1 MIFAHLRRNPAAR
14 PELTSRRSD
23 YLGVSLPSESGSLGR
38 RESALGTRRS
48 RASKGS
54 IDILRNPF
62 GADNASEIEENEGE
76 EGLEVD
82 LASWGL
88 DTFVPED
95 KAKSVKAK
103 GEKPAPAVGS
113 TRSRMPSTNH
123 ESSFTSP
130 RRGLITSKSMSV
142 GGRNEAFEAV
152 EPEVERRRSF
162 GSPLDLVGM
171 EPSAFPLQRPRAA
184 SQASFPPSFP
194 PSHMVPFP
202 ASIRPPSPGIEQTY
216 HDIKPDTHDQ
226 TRSIA
231 SMNVATTLD
240 EGREHT
246 ALHQRTLSINALGES
261 QPLEDNP
268 FAIHHSSQISRFD
281 PKSISRARSHSNASM
296 GSRLILDNDMDTTSI
311 RTGDPYAR
319 ERRYSTLE
327 LLRPKVL
334 VMPSPLQPVSSNVA
348 PEPRGK
354 FRDGFEL
361 SADGPPLP
369 PGARSSR
376 RLSSLSL
383 LEPGGENIPLASNS
397 FTPNPFIDLTLSQKT
412 FRNTLAV
419 PGQSSSCVG
428 LANNLPRAAE
438 DGEKVDLDPA
448 ANEEASLV
456 SPNVDPISSKGSRP
470 AGKLYGK
477 SLIDDLES
485 RKAQM
490 RSKQR

>member
-1 MIFAHLRRNPAAR
+1 M
-14 PELTSRRSD
+14 
-23 YLGVSLPSESGSLGR
+23 
-38 RESALGTRRS
+38 
-48 RASKGS
+48 
-54 IDILRNPF
+54 RNPF
-62 GADNASEIEENEGE
+62 GADNASEIEENEEE

-88 DTFVPED
+88 DTFMPKD
-95 KAKSVKAK
+95 KAKSIKAK

-113 TRSRMPSTNH
+113 TRSRIPSNH

-152 EPEVERRRSF
+152 EPELERRRSF

-171 EPSAFPLQRPRAA
+171 EPSGFLLQRPRAA
-184 SQASFPPSFP
+184 SQPSFS
-194 PSHMVPFP
+194 PSHTVPFP
-202 ASIRPPSPGIEQTY
+202 TGPIRPPSPRIEEACRDT
-216 HDIKPDTHDQ
+216 KPDTHDR
-226 TRSIA
+226 TYSIA
-231 SMNVATTLD
+231 STNVAIMLD
-240 EGREHT
+240 EGREQT
-246 ALHQRTLSINALGES
+246 ALHQRTLSINTFGGS

-296 GSRLILDNDMDTTSI
+296 GSRLILDNDMDTASI

-348 PEPRGK
+348 PEPRRK

-412 FRNTLAV
+412 FRNTLVVA
-419 PGQSSSCVG
+419 GQSSSCVG

-438 DGEKVDLDPA
+438 DGEQVELDPVG
-448 ANEEASLV
+448 NEEASLV
-456 SPNVDPISSKGSRP
+456 SPNFDPISSKGSRP

-477 SLIDDLES
+477 SLIDDLEN
-485 RKAQM
+485 RKAQI